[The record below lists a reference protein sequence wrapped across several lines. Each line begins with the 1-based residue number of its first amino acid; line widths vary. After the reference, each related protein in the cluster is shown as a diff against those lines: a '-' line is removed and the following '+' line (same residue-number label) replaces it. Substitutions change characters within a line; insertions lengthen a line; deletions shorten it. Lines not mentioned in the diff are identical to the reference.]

1 LFCHGLLF
9 FVASWLC
16 HSLVL
21 SNLGAAKSHTNSLFT
36 PCSEFSLMIILS
48 IDMKTALIILVH
60 DSVPCTV
67 KPGKLDTISEQESVA
82 MRRQLLMHTQ
92 RVSIDLE
99 ADKFLFIN
107 ESSAGNDV
115 WNKGGYIKRMQRGRS
130 TGEIM
135 LNAFETIFSMGY
147 SKVVMISSDSIET
160 EAIHLV
166 HAFDNLNSYDIV
178 IGPAQEGGYYL
189 LGMKK
194 MQPILFKHKAWNT
207 AFLLQQTL
215 DDIIHLRLTY
225 HLQQVLN
232 NVEEEKE
239 EYLFHHRQ

>member
-1 LFCHGLLF
+1 
-9 FVASWLC
+9 VASRLC

-21 SNLGAAKSHTNSLFT
+21 SNQGAAKSHPGSLFT
-36 PCSEFSLMIILS
+36 PCSEFSLMVILS
-48 IDMKTALIILVH
+48 MNMKTALIILVH
-60 DSVPCTV
+60 DSVPCAV
-67 KPGKLDTISEQESVA
+67 KTGKIDTISEQESIA

-92 RVSIDLE
+92 RVTINLVS
-99 ADKFLFIN
+99 DKFLFIN
-107 ESSAGNDV
+107 EFSSGNDV

-135 LNAFETIFSMGY
+135 LNAFEAIFSLGY

-160 EAIHLV
+160 ESTHLV

-194 MQPILFKHKAWNT
+194 MHPLLFKHKAWNT
-207 AFLLQQTL
+207 IVLLQQTL
-215 DDIIHLRLTY
+215 DDITELRLTY

-232 NVEEEKE
+232 DVEEEKE
-239 EYLFHHRQ
+239 KYLLHHRQ